1 MIEFKISAKSTRNS
15 SLGYTRPQELADLR
29 FGPSLAVFTVNYSV
43 SDLGSYVVCAPYFSQ
58 LLVAPLGF
66 EPRLRGLE
74 PPVLA
79 ITPQGSKMWLLFR
92 RAT

>member
-1 MIEFKISAKSTRNS
+1 MKKFKISAKSTRNS

-43 SDLGSYVVCAPYFSQ
+43 SDLGSY
-58 LLVAPLGF
+58 LVAPLGF

-79 ITPQGSKMWLLFR
+79 ITPQGSKTWLLFR